1 MMVDNQVTTGITGY
15 VEGLF
20 YHFLYNPLA
29 DLKFLV
35 PVVLLFALTLMLRH
49 RVKKTKVD
57 SAPTLEQKR
66 EPFAVSQDKFNSEII
81 RAQKFDIQSY
91 VDSLSKD
98 VEKIKQ
104 KYDDFKSTRKLYYK
118 YERLSESQ
126 NPRKKKKGEEGKREL
141 FDEMV
146 KLYSQLKTMKLSVI
160 ETKDQER

>member
-1 MMVDNQVTTGITGY
+1 MTVNNLVTTGIAGY
-15 VEGLF
+15 VEGVF
-20 YHFLYNPLA
+20 YHILYNPII

-35 PVVLLFALTLMLRH
+35 PVVLLFAITMMLRH
-49 RVKKTKVD
+49 RVKKTKID

-66 EPFAVSQDKFNSEII
+66 EPFTVSQDRFNSEIKK
-81 RAQKFDIQSY
+81 AEKYDMQFY
-91 VDSLSKD
+91 VESLSQD

-104 KYDDFKSTRKLYYK
+104 KYDQFKSLRKTYYK
-118 YERLSESQ
+118 YERWSESQ
-126 NPRKKKKGEEGKREL
+126 NQRKRKKGNEARQEL

>member
-1 MMVDNQVTTGITGY
+1 MMVNNLATTGITGY

-20 YHFLYNPLA
+20 YHFLYNPIV

-49 RVKKTKVD
+49 RVRKTKVD
-57 SAPTLEQKR
+57 STPTLEQKR
-66 EPFAVSQDKFNSEII
+66 EPFAASPDRFNSEIK
-81 RAQKFDIQSY
+81 RAQKYDIQFY

-104 KYDDFKSTRKLYYK
+104 KYDQFKSTRKLYYK

-126 NPRKKKKGEEGKREL
+126 NPRKRKKGEEGKQEL

>member
-1 MMVDNQVTTGITGY
+1 MMVNNLVTTDITGY
-15 VEGLF
+15 IEGLF
-20 YHFLYNPLA
+20 YHFLYNPIV

-57 SAPTLEQKR
+57 STPTLEQKR
-66 EPFAVSQDKFNSEII
+66 EPFAASPDRFNSEIK
-81 RAQKFDIQSY
+81 RAQKYDIQFY
-91 VDSLSKD
+91 VDSLSRD

-104 KYDDFKSTRKLYYK
+104 KYDQFKSTRRLYYK

-126 NPRKKKKGEEGKREL
+126 NPRKRKKGEEGKQEL